1 MKWCSCDTYS
11 PGHYDRCQWCHKPLN
26 AGTDPVVKRVIFS
39 GPIPP
44 STTPPP
50 LSQRM
55 GSSPFAGTVPD
66 RHGERS
72 PKGHTTHRSR
82 QTTDVQMGATPSSAV
97 RYPDAYPPPVRQL
110 IPREPTGT
118 QSTRSGTGLS
128 RSGAKPREVPTP
140 EEITCVVGL
149 VQDWSGTW
157 RIGFRCSETGE
168 YLGQFPSEVLP
179 GDPRQTAWSVLLQSL
194 IEAFTERM
202 SADGWVISHELDLHT
217 SAASRIMA
225 RRSISTLGHSRQAPS
240 PHR

>member
-26 AGTDPVVKRVIFS
+26 AGTEPVVERVNFS

-55 GSSPFAGTVPD
+55 GSSSFAGAVPD
-66 RHGERS
+66 RHGNRP
-72 PKGHTTHRSR
+72 PKGQTTHRSR
-82 QTTDVQMGATPSSAV
+82 QHIDVRMGATRSSPT
-97 RYPDAYPPPVRQL
+97 RHPDAYPPRVQPLV
-110 IPREPTGT
+110 PREPARSP
-118 QSTRSGTGLS
+118 STARDAGLS
-128 RSGAKPREVPTP
+128 CSGEIPREVPTP
-140 EEITCVVGL
+140 KEITCVVGL

-157 RIGFRCSETGE
+157 RIGFRCPETGE

-202 SADGWVISHELDLHT
+202 SADGWVIRYERDAT
-217 SAASRIMA
+217 PSAASRIIA
-225 RRSISTLGHSRQAPS
+225 RRSISTLSHSRQVPS
-240 PHR
+240 PRR